1 MTGTQRAGWCV
12 SFGHALIPP
21 RRPDIPN
28 KATRLFVW
36 GAHSQEVRKGGRVDA
51 EGAYSVHMFT
61 CASWH

>member
-1 MTGTQRAGWCV
+1 M